1 MSWNKKSDKFF
12 LRVKK
17 FVELIFWAV
26 YESSLHF
33 QRRGDQID
41 TVYEK
46 KTQFFFFVNFQS
58 DTKV

>member
-46 KTQFFFFVNFQS
+46 KTQFSFCKCLV
-58 DTKV
+58 